1 MNTSGK
7 NIGGKIALF
16 GAALIWGG
24 SFLIVK
30 NTMDVI
36 QPHVLIAIRFT
47 IATLLLAIIF
57 HKKLK
62 LLNKDYLISGGIIGL
77 FLFLAYSMQTIGV
90 TDTTPGKNAFLTTIY
105 CVLVPFLNWLI
116 DKKRPDIYN
125 FTAAILIIAGVGL
138 VSLTPGFRIGMG
150 DTFTLAGGV
159 FFALHLVAIAK
170 FRDKDPILLTILQ
183 FAYSAVFGWIA
194 ALMFEDFP
202 KVWNLELISGLLYLS
217 VLATALAL
225 LLQNIGQKYTNPS
238 QASIIL
244 CLESVFGVILSVIFY
259 HEVITLRLFAGFLL
273 IFLAVIISE
282 TKFKLPAIG
291 MQSSKKVNHDEAV

>member
-1 MNTSGK
+1 MNQPGK

-30 NTMDVI
+30 NSIDVM

-62 LLNKDYLISGGIIGL
+62 MLNKDYLISGGIIGL

-105 CVLVPFLNWLI
+105 CVLVPFFNWII

-125 FTAAILIIAGVGL
+125 FTAAILIVTGVGL
-138 VSLTPGFRIGMG
+138 VSLTPGFSIRMG

-170 FRDKDPILLTILQ
+170 FKDKDPILLTILQ

-194 ALMFEDFP
+194 AFTFEDFP
-202 KVWNLELISGLLYLS
+202 KVWNIELITGLLYLS
-217 VLATALAL
+217 VLATAVAL
-225 LLQNIGQKYTNPS
+225 LLQNVGQKYTNPS

-259 HEVITLRLFAGFLL
+259 HEIITLRLFLGFLL
-273 IFLAVIISE
+273 IFIAVIVSE
-282 TKFKLPAIG
+282 TKIKLPVSG
-291 MQSSKKVNHDEAV
+291 MKLTKKVNHDEAV